1 MFRPEEQKLVA
12 GFCHS
17 CYWIATFVGNKVF
30 LYLVEMFGL
39 ATMFF
44 IISMLMVLCF
54 IFTWLQVPET
64 RQLKDET
71 ERIQGILGEFYW
83 INSLNHQLH
92 LKLLLR
98 VKSHGYV
105 FTFKRLE

>member
-54 IFTWLQVPET
+54 IFTWIQVPET
-64 RQLKDET
+64 RRVKDET
-71 ERIQGILGEFYW
+71 LQVI
-83 INSLNHQLH
+83 
-92 LKLLLR
+92 
-98 VKSHGYV
+98 
-105 FTFKRLE
+105 